1 METKKNV
8 ETVQIE
14 IQEPCLM
21 DLVNPED
28 RDELR
33 KRIIEKIRPDVAG
46 LFVSETER
54 LLKECYSLSPEDLA
68 EGQILLEPSL
78 SEKAAVSVAK
88 RQEGLL
94 YV

>member
-1 METKKNV
+1 
-8 ETVQIE
+8 
-14 IQEPCLM
+14 M
-21 DLVNPED
+21 DLVNPEE

-33 KRIIEKIRPDVAG
+33 KRIIEKIRPDVAD

-54 LLKECYSLSPEDLA
+54 LLKEYYSLSPEDLA
-68 EGQILLEPSL
+68 EGRIPLEPGL
-78 SEKAAVSVAK
+78 SEKAVVSIAE